1 MLSLSKNNFPIPA
14 DFHPVGY
21 GDLVR
26 EFLRDAPK
34 KVNGVDNLSNIYYRD
49 WMLRKLFAIFEFS
62 GIPEAWDYDY
72 MMENLFLDGK
82 FCITDTELGVLP
94 LSCGVSGVNVFNHPS
109 EVQIGNPVLG
119 SLRRTIDKDCALI
132 KLQYNYLGIRPMI
145 ERYATLLSMCD
156 SAIAVNLMNSKV
168 AFIART
174 GSKAQAATYKK
185 MFDIISAGEPFVAV
199 NADAVNEDDIFYNH
213 VKQNFVADD
222 IQIVKRKII
231 NEFLTEVGINN
242 ANLDKRERL
251 NADEVAANDDETR
264 INVQHWLDNI
274 RAGLAS
280 ANRLYGLNLG
290 VKMRDYLIDNER
302 GAAAEGGTD
311 ESSESN

>member
-1 MLSLSKNNFPIPA
+1 MSKNNFPIPA

-21 GDLVR
+21 SDLVR
-26 EFLRDAPK
+26 EFIRDAPK

-49 WMLRKLFAIFEFS
+49 WMLRKLFAIFDFS

-119 SLRRTIDKDCALI
+119 SLRRTIDKDCALV

-174 GSKAQAATYKK
+174 GSKAQAATYKR
-185 MFDIISAGEPFVAV
+185 MFDIISSGEPFVAV

-213 VKQNFVADD
+213 VKQNFVADE

-264 INVQHWLDNI
+264 VNVQHWLDNI

-280 ANRLYGLNLG
+280 ANRLYGLNLS
-290 VKMRDYLIDNER
+290 VKMRDYLIDNGR
-302 GAAAEGGTD
+302 GAAAEGGID
-311 ESSESN
+311 ESSESD

>member
-1 MLSLSKNNFPIPA
+1 MSKNNFPIPA

-49 WMLRKLFAIFEFS
+49 WMLRKLFSIFEFS

-242 ANLDKRERL
+242 TNLDKRERL
-251 NADEVAANDDETR
+251 TTDEVAANDDETR

-274 RAGLAS
+274 RTGLAS
-280 ANRLYGLNLG
+280 ANRLYGLNLA

-302 GAAAEGGTD
+302 GTAAEGGKD
-311 ESSESN
+311 ESSESD

>member
-1 MLSLSKNNFPIPA
+1 MSKNNFPIPA

-21 GDLVR
+21 GDLMR

-49 WMLRKLFAIFEFS
+49 WMLRKLFAIFVFS

-119 SLRRTIDKDCALI
+119 SLRRTIDKNCALI
-132 KLQYNYLGIRPMI
+132 KLQYNYMGIRPLI

-264 INVQHWLDNI
+264 LNVQHWLDNI
-274 RAGLAS
+274 REGLRS
-280 ANRLYGLNLG
+280 ANRLYGLNLS
-290 VKMRDYLIDNER
+290 VKMRDYLVDNKR
-302 GAAAEGGTD
+302 GAAAEGGID
-311 ESSESN
+311 ESSELA

>member
-1 MLSLSKNNFPIPA
+1 MSKNNFPIPA

-21 GDLVR
+21 DDLMR

-62 GIPEAWDYDY
+62 GIPDAWDYDY

-132 KLQYNYLGIRPMI
+132 KLQYNYMGIRPLM

-185 MFDIISAGEPFVAV
+185 MFDIISSGEPFVAV

-264 INVQHWLDNI
+264 VNVQHWLDNI
-274 RAGLAS
+274 REGLRS

-290 VKMRDYLIDNER
+290 VKMRDYLIDNKR
-302 GAAAEGGTD
+302 GAAAEGGEN
-311 ESSESN
+311 ESSELD

>member
-1 MLSLSKNNFPIPA
+1 MSKNNFPIPA

-199 NADAVNEDDIFYNH
+199 NADAVNEDDI
-213 VKQNFVADD
+213 KQNFVADD

-242 ANLDKRERL
+242 TNLDKRERL
-251 NADEVAANDDETR
+251 TTDEVAANDDETR

-274 RAGLAS
+274 RTGLAS
-280 ANRLYGLNLG
+280 ANRLYGLNLA

-302 GAAAEGGTD
+302 GAAAEGGID
-311 ESSESN
+311 ESSESD

>member
-1 MLSLSKNNFPIPA
+1 MSKNNFPIPA

-242 ANLDKRERL
+242 TNLDKRERL
-251 NADEVAANDDETR
+251 TTDEVAANDDETR

-274 RAGLAS
+274 RTGLAS
-280 ANRLYGLNLG
+280 ANRLYGLNLA

-302 GAAAEGGTD
+302 GAAAEGGID
-311 ESSESN
+311 ESSESD